1 MTTPIRHGGQVQT
14 AQPMQPPMTPRTD
27 TAQQTGTTSLHNV
40 HQGPKAEDA
49 TANMVRAVRSNG
61 VSRAKAAN
69 ALGNLPIGPAI
80 RSDKPVASPR
90 TAMTDRTATHTL
102 SRQMT
107 GGASAAQ
114 SATASASVDAKSGAK
129 SARDAE
135 RAQMKSVLEDLSKL
149 MNRDKDKETGAPLS
163 NTLYFSKGDNG
174 QVHFIKLPVAK
185 DTKAAQEKYM
195 KSESAGQARE
205 LAGQKLADLFTK
217 AGLQL
222 TDEIRLA
229 LPSKSHMGDAKV
241 IKDTL
246 VDAELKLNHLENAK
260 ARELPATMA
269 QTLAALKTDLANLDW
284 NNVKSVENLFR
295 GNTKS
300 SRLMVG
306 LLGEAFTKGAK
317 QCAATAVKAGYDC
330 LYQTKSPD
338 LAAVALHQALLGSLK
353 DIHFTPEVYELAQ
366 GMMKLADEV
375 AAEKM
380 QSNSDPSVKKKFDQ
394 ATVDKIALKGKEKML
409 ATIMLR
415 TLMNQISEELTE
427 MDNTYQREA
436 GRVSGQPPADELRF
450 ARIGDKLMKLVNG
463 TMESAQSKTQIENMT
478 AKLPAY
484 ATFLANK
491 DQNNLKAFIA
501 LRQLEEAVKPQ
512 S

>member
-14 AQPMQPPMTPRTD
+14 TQPMQPPMTPRTGE
-27 TAQQTGTTSLHNV
+27 AQQTDATSLHNV
-40 HQGPKAEDA
+40 HQGPKADDA

-69 ALGNLPIGPAI
+69 ALSNLPTGPSI

-90 TAMTDRTATHTL
+90 TAMTDRTGTQTL

-114 SATASASVDAKSGAK
+114 SAAASASVGANTGASGA
-129 SARDAE
+129 SDVDRS
-135 RAQMKSVLEDLSKL
+135 QTKSVLMDLSRL
-149 MNRDKDKETGAPLS
+149 MERKDDKDTGAPLS
-163 NTLYFSKGDNG
+163 DTLYFSKGDNG
-174 QVHFIKLPVAK
+174 QVNFLKLPVAR

-195 KSESAGQARE
+195 RSESAGQARE

-222 TDEIRLA
+222 TDEIRQA
-229 LPSKSHMGDAKV
+229 LPGKTRMGDAKV

-246 VDAELKLNHLENAK
+246 ADAGLKLNHLENAK
-260 ARELPATMA
+260 SRDVPATMA
-269 QTLAALKTDLANLDW
+269 QTLSALKTDLSALDW
-284 NNVKSVENLFR
+284 TKASSVESLFR
-295 GNTKS
+295 GNS
-300 SRLMVG
+300 ASNRLMVG
-306 LLGEAFTKGAK
+306 LIGNTFTEGAK
-317 QCAATAVKAGYDC
+317 QCAATALKAGFDC
-330 LYQTKSPD
+330 LHQTKSTD

-380 QSNSDPSVKKKFDQ
+380 QSNSNPSTKTKFDQ
-394 ATVDKIALKGKEKML
+394 GTVDKMALKAKDKML
-409 ATIMLR
+409 AAILLR
-415 TLMNQISEELTE
+415 TLMTQLSDEMSEME
-427 MDNTYQREA
+427 NTYMREA
-436 GRVSGQPPADELRF
+436 SRVSGQPPADELRF
-450 ARIGDKLMKLVNG
+450 ARVNDKVMKLFNH
-463 TMESAQSKTQIENMT
+463 TMRSAQTLSQIDGMK
-478 AKLPAY
+478 AKLPQY
-484 ATFLANK
+484 AAFLANEDK
-491 DQNNLKAFIA
+491 NNLNAFVSF
-501 LRQLEEAVKPQ
+501 RQLEEAVKSP